1 MELRPYTSF
10 LIRLWRLGQ
19 SQTRVKIEHIQTGEV
34 TQVGSLAD
42 ALLWL
47 EGQADE
53 PRNEQEGGENW
64 ECRKR

>member
-34 TQVGSLAD
+34 TQVKSLAD
-42 ALLWL
+42 ALTWL
-47 EGQADE
+47 EDHSDE
-53 PRNEQEGGENW
+53 SSKEGGE
-64 ECRKR
+64 EP

>member
-42 ALLWL
+42 ALTWL
-47 EGQADE
+47 EDHSDE
-53 PRNEQEGGENW
+53 SSKEGGE
-64 ECRKR
+64 EP

>member
-1 MELRPYTSF
+1 MMLRRPYTSF
-10 LIRLWRLGQ
+10 LIRYWRLGR

-47 EGQADE
+47 ENHSDE
-53 PRNEQEGGENW
+53 PAKEPGRS
-64 ECRKR
+64 RRV